1 MLLLLVFEYV
11 VYESGLY
18 VNNMDLLDPNYVYG
32 RNEIG

>member
-1 MLLLLVFEYV
+1 MLLLFVFDYVVFESV
-11 VYESGLY
+11 LY